1 MDRVVVR
8 IESLDLNAAPG
19 EQAGFR
25 VHHGVFSAA
34 LLIPVVDQ
42 QDLHAL
48 P

>member
-8 IESLDLNAAPG
+8 IESLNLNSAPG
-19 EQAGFR
+19 EHAGLR

-34 LLIPVVDQ
+34 LLIPVVDE
-42 QDLHAL
+42 QDLHAI